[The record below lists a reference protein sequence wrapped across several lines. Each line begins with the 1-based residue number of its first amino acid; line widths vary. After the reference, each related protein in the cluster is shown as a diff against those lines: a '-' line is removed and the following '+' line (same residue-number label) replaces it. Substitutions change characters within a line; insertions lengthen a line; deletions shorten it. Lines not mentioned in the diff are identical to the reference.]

1 MVWGSS
7 PAFYGPRHLFRV
19 SMMADCL
26 AQVLSSGA
34 VLDAGSGNG
43 SLLVALARRGYRVEG
58 VDLSPASVAYSR
70 RWIQRLGLAGRAAV
84 RVGDVARLPY
94 SDECFDGLVSG
105 EVLEH
110 LPDDQKALGEA
121 YRVLRPGGVC
131 VVTVPLGRALGPL
144 DRWAGHQRRY
154 DCEGLRELFER
165 AGFQIERLHPWGFP
179 FMALYQWLV
188 HEPLLARK
196 AARSGGDALL
206 ALAPRLGQN
215 PILVRLACALFRV
228 DGLFARSPWGV
239 GLLLRARKR

>member
-7 PAFYGPRHLFRV
+7 PEFYGPRHLFRV

-26 AQVLSSGA
+26 AEVLSYGS

-43 SLLVALARRGYRVEG
+43 SLVVTLARRGYRVEG
-58 VDLSPASVAYSR
+58 MDLSPASVAYNR
-70 RWIQRLGLAGRAAV
+70 RVIQALGLAGRAAV
-84 RVGDVARLPY
+84 RVGDVVRLPY
-94 SDECFDGLVSG
+94 PDQCFDGLTSG

-110 LPDDQKALGEA
+110 LPDDQRAVREF

-154 DCEGLRELFER
+154 DREGLRELFEGV
-165 AGFQIERLHPWGFP
+165 GFRIELLRHWGFP
-179 FMALYQWLV
+179 FMALYQRLV

-196 AARSGGDALL
+196 AARSEGDALL

-215 PILVRLACALFRV
+215 PLLVRLACALFRV
-228 DGLFARSPWGV
+228 DGLFAGLPWGV
-239 GLLLRARKR
+239 GLLLRVRK